1 MSKGNR
7 AKQITI
13 LVIDDKTGF
22 VKDALEPVCR
32 DTTPKIKLEHRTNLA
47 DGRKVLEDNVS
58 IVGVILDVKCRLSP
72 NDIDDPGFIGKALD
86 VMKSFYPDMPR
97 VILTGEPGVP
107 VQLKTFHKDEIVF
120 EKREDDIE
128 KMFDHLIKYAADN
141 DYSKVARIYK
151 DIFDLFD
158 KGYFDETTRRDLYET
173 IRTMHHKERIGDN
186 LKRIRPLQEAIY
198 NALYQFNESIIPL
211 KYLDRKYNTESK
223 SDKSERSQI
232 VDHLMANGYIDG
244 KDSIVFKAGELIQR
258 ITSHNAS
265 HKQLAAPKF
274 PPTIYTVQMCVFAA
288 LDLFLWFKGVVEDK
302 SKLCS

>member
-1 MSKGNR
+1 MSRDR
-7 AKQITI
+7 ARPITI
-13 LVIDDKTGF
+13 LVIDDRTDF
-22 VKDALEPVCR
+22 VNESLVPVGR

-47 DGRKVLEDNVS
+47 EGRKVLEENTS
-58 IVGVILDVKCRLSP
+58 IAGVILDVKCRLSP

-86 VMKSFYPDMPR
+86 VMKSFFPDKPR

-107 VQLKTFHKDEIVF
+107 VQINTFHKDEMVF

-128 KMFDHLIKYAADN
+128 KMFDHLIKCAADN
-141 DYSKVARIYK
+141 DYLKISRKYK

-158 KGYFDETTRRDLYET
+158 NGYFDETTRRDLYET
-173 IRTMHHKERIGDN
+173 IKTMHHKEKIYDN

-198 NALYQFNESIIPL
+198 NGLYQFNESIIPL
-211 KYLDRKYNTESK
+211 KYLDRKFNTDPK

-232 VDHLMANGYIDG
+232 VDHLLANGYIDG
-244 KDSIVFKAGELIQR
+244 KDSIVFKSGELIQR

-265 HKQLAAPKF
+265 HKQLVTPKF

-288 LDLFLWFKGVVEDK
+288 FDLFLWFKSITEEGHR
-302 SKLCS
+302 